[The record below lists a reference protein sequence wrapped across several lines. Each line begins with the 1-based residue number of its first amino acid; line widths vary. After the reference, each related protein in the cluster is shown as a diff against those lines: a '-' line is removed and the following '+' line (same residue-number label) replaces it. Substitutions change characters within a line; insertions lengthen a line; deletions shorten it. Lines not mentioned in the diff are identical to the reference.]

1 MPNNL
6 SDLMKQGMRQW
17 VSGVAII
24 TTLDE
29 NGRPHAM
36 TASSFTSVSDSPAS
50 ILVCINKSARMAN
63 SLHLGKTH
71 FCANLLSVEHE
82 ALSNLCATPD
92 AYDQRFNQGDWDV
105 SRTPRLNNAAA
116 VFECVVDQLNEYGTH
131 YVVIGR
137 VLDVAIDA
145 RSANP
150 LCYWDGRYRQL
161 TQVS

>member
-6 SDLMKQGMRQW
+6 SELMKQGMRQW
-17 VSGVAII
+17 ASGVAII
-24 TTLDE
+24 TTLDDS
-29 NGRPHAM
+29 GHPHAM

-71 FCANLLSVEHE
+71 FCANLLRAEHE

-92 AYDQRFNQGDWDV
+92 AYDQRFSQGDWNV
-105 SRTPRLNNAAA
+105 FGTPRLKDAAA
-116 VFECVVDQLNEYGTH
+116 VFECVVDQMIEYGTH

-137 VLDVAIDA
+137 VLDVAVNVEA
-145 RSANP
+145 PNP
-150 LCYWDGRYRQL
+150 LCYCNGRYRKLAQDI
-161 TQVS
+161 